1 MSLAE
6 RFADEI
12 SLEYSLID
20 RMRVRGHVLNLQTI
34 TMLRMFFQQVRGVE
48 WIEPQH
54 LQQLT
59 SEFVQ
64 FVEDYAKLHDV
75 PLISAKP
82 GESHVD
88 QAAQYLDRVA
98 DRDKAVYCIIKVQ
111 EETSSFVSYV
121 PKGGTGKERK
131 IANSTTN
138 RVSACGRK
146 PRLMTYVSSASRR
159 GSITFPT
166 CFTAWPTATS
176 DYCAGKT
183 RSTRPPFL
191 RDSSKS

>member
-82 GESHVD
+82 AESHVD

-121 PKGGTGKERK
+121 PQGGTGKERK
-131 IANSTTN
+131 IARGRRRVNHYYFFIKDPHFGVGNSL
-138 RVSACGRK
+138 RVSSYA
-146 PRLMTYVSSASRR
+146 P
-159 GSITFPT
+159 FPV
-166 CFTAWPTATS
+166 P
-176 DYCAGKT
+176 
-183 RSTRPPFL
+183 
-191 RDSSKS
+191 